1 MEASNRALITKREVR
16 SGTGG
21 LIALWLATH
30 CQSRSPE
37 QPGGVGG
44 MSRSTLQ
51 IGSIPYRRFFKRLFI
66 IANSGWR
73 VQVLPRIRPSLKEAF
88 GGNQNVDGSYG
99 LSGIEDDF
107 VVASR
112 NAANFFK

>member
-1 MEASNRALITKREVR
+1 M
-16 SGTGG
+16 G
-21 LIALWLATH
+21 
-30 CQSRSPE
+30 
-37 QPGGVGG
+37 
-44 MSRSTLQ
+44 RSTLQ

-66 IANSGWR
+66 IANRGWR